1 MFSDWVTYINY
12 WAHYSFLISAL
23 SESLQVW
30 RASAEKI
37 TFVSSEGVESGAE
50 VFNNYG
56 DKMLGESD
64 DPWVGGCHG
73 ICSWDLFV
81 AMGIN
86 EIQS

>member
-1 MFSDWVTYINY
+1 LIGLLILTIG
-12 WAHYSFLISAL
+12 HITHFLISAL

-37 TFVSSEGVESGAE
+37 TFVSSEGVEGGAE

-56 DKMLGESD
+56 DKTLGESG

-73 ICSWDLFV
+73 ICSWDFS
-81 AMGIN
+81 GI
-86 EIQS
+86 